1 MANLTRKLQK
11 IGSSLLISIPSNWAK
26 NINLQKG
33 DSISI
38 EINSDSSISIF
49 PITQEEILKEVTIE
63 FPDSN
68 DKWITQI
75 YGAYLLGYDIIRIKG
90 SLQINF
96 TNREMIKSVLRKL
109 VGLEIVDEEGVV
121 ITTQFLLDASSMD
134 ISKILRRMS
143 SIIGG
148 MHRDV
153 MNSMNHNY
161 VSQEPLLRGRDDE
174 VDRQYFLIV
183 RLIRTAMMDRRLAS
197 NFNLS
202 NIDMLDYRIAA
213 NLVESA
219 GDYIANLA
227 SFMPDFSD
235 NTLSKIKVINL
246 LIAEMQEKSINGFI
260 TRNIDNS
267 SQVVTLYSKVKKMLD
282 SMMENYFDYEVTSLI
297 KLIKVVYLMDEIA
310 RCWVDVADLI
320 KPIYE
325 NQLL

>member
-1 MANLTRKLQK
+1 M
-11 IGSSLLISIPSNWAK
+11 G
-26 NINLQKG
+26 
-33 DSISI
+33 
-38 EINSDSSISIF
+38 
-49 PITQEEILKEVTIE
+49 
-63 FPDSN
+63 
-68 DKWITQI
+68 
-75 YGAYLLGYDIIRIKG
+75 
-90 SLQINF
+90 
-96 TNREMIKSVLRKL
+96 
-109 VGLEIVDEEGVV
+109 
-121 ITTQFLLDASSMD
+121 
-134 ISKILRRMS
+134 
-143 SIIGG
+143 
-148 MHRDV
+148 
-153 MNSMNHNY
+153 
-161 VSQEPLLRGRDDE
+161 
-174 VDRQYFLIV
+174 
-183 RLIRTAMMDRRLAS
+183 RRLAS

-297 KLIKVVYLMDEIA
+297 TLIKVVYLMDEIA